1 MTTLCMA
8 DYTDR
13 TDRLPVALDD
23 RRHAAI
29 KEAVRAC
36 GKRLRIAPFDR
47 EVAAQCAVN
56 AWRAGANPAAAI
68 ERGTRYLR
76 SLYGDRDGLA

>member
-8 DYTDR
+8 DYSAPKEDGPLA
-13 TDRLPVALDD
+13 DE

-29 KEAVRAC
+29 KEAVRTC

-56 AWRAGANPAAAI
+56 AYRAGSSAAEAVA
-68 ERGTRYLR
+68 RGTRYLR
-76 SLYGDRDGLA
+76 TIGGLT